1 MKIIIF
7 DCLYVRIN
15 YKSQLKIRVFVINVI
30 FMIYIY
36 ADIEKQN
43 TPYHAILIIVS
54 RRT

>member
-1 MKIIIF
+1 M
-7 DCLYVRIN
+7 RIN
-15 YKSQLKIRVFVINVI
+15 YKFQLRIRVSVINVI
-30 FMIYIY
+30 FIIYIY